1 MATNIERA
9 IAFLR
14 EQFDQSEYLAARPEG
29 KKYRLEHTMRVANIG
44 KEIAQGENLDEE
56 ALVLGCLLH
65 DLSHTETWDGEDGWL
80 NHGRLAAKMARPFL
94 ETLDLSPEQVDE
106 ICYGIAIHVDDQ
118 ADFPGERSP
127 LALSIGDADN
137 IDRFD
142 VYRIHEQLSQAS
154 FLTLPYGEQLDRTS
168 GYLAKLEKYKELAF
182 ATKTA
187 TKLWRDRID
196 FQIQFF
202 TKLKAQLE
210 ASVGLL

>member
-65 DLSHTETWDGEDGWL
+65 DLSYAETRDGEHGWL
-80 NHGRLAAKMARPFL
+80 NNGHQAAKMARPFL

-118 ADFPGERSP
+118 ADFPGERAMRPVMLMLRSLCP
-127 LALSIGDADN
+127 
-137 IDRFD
+137 
-142 VYRIHEQLSQAS
+142 QLTFLPS
-154 FLTLPYGEQLDRTS
+154 FRLD
-168 GYLAKLEKYKELAF
+168 
-182 ATKTA
+182 
-187 TKLWRDRID
+187 
-196 FQIQFF
+196 
-202 TKLKAQLE
+202 
-210 ASVGLL
+210 